1 MDNDNLLFSKVVRY
15 RISTIY
21 IEIKEAVTSKIKKI
35 HEEKEEEEE
44 EEEEEENE
52 MIAGLI
58 VARVS
63 PFLFPTD

>member
-21 IEIKEAVTSKIKKI
+21 IEIKEAVMSKIKKI
-35 HEEKEEEEE
+35 HEEEEE

-63 PFLFPTD
+63 PFLFPAD